1 MCFYL
6 LSVSCTNKNYT
17 LIDLIAHQ
25 VKFFLG
31 LLGNS
36 VYYRQLFIQPI
47 FIIFMDQLIIFAGNH
62 PVLSAAWA
70 AIVVLIIITTIRIQM
85 SPVKQISTQELT
97 FLVNR
102 EEGVVVDIRTEKE
115 FKTSRII
122 DSKNLVKEKVTNNDF
137 ATLENYKDKPI
148 IVVCTA
154 GITAATVASQM
165 LKAGFT
171 KVSLLKGGM
180 NSWVNA
186 GLPLVKK

>member
-1 MCFYL
+1 
-6 LSVSCTNKNYT
+6 
-17 LIDLIAHQ
+17 
-25 VKFFLG
+25 
-31 LLGNS
+31 
-36 VYYRQLFIQPI
+36 
-47 FIIFMDQLIIFAGNH
+47 MDQLITFAGNH
-62 PVLSAAWA
+62 PLLSAAWA
-70 AIVVLIIITTIRIQM
+70 AIVVMIIIITIRIQM
-85 SPVKQISTQELT
+85 SPIKKISTQELT

-102 EEGVVVDIRTEKE
+102 QEGVIVDIRTEKE
-115 FKTSRII
+115 FKASRII

-137 ATLENYKDKPI
+137 AALENYKDKPI